1 MRVALL
7 SDIHG
12 NAFAL
17 DAVLKDAHDQ
27 NIAQYVCLGDVVEFG
42 PQPSQA
48 LTRVIEL
55 GCPIVM
61 GNTDER
67 MTGDRHAELDRLERT
82 PGIEMELWCYD
93 QLSVVER
100 NILRGFAPNV
110 QFSLDNSQAITCFH
124 GSPRSN
130 KEIILATTPD
140 DELLPMFAECSGK
153 VCAGGHTHTQM
164 LRRWQD
170 WLIINPGSIGLPFVK
185 KADGTLHRP
194 PFSEYA
200 ILEVNDGALSV
211 DLRRVPFDV
220 PAMLKI
226 ASTSDMPHA
235 DVWIAEWM

>member
-1 MRVALL
+1 
-7 SDIHG
+7 
-12 NAFAL
+12 
-17 DAVLKDAHDQ
+17 
-27 NIAQYVCLGDVVEFG
+27 
-42 PQPSQA
+42 
-48 LTRVIEL
+48 
-55 GCPIVM
+55 
-61 GNTDER
+61 
-67 MTGDRHAELDRLERT
+67 
-82 PGIEMELWCYD
+82 
-93 QLSVVER
+93 
-100 NILRGFAPNV
+100 
-110 QFSLDNSQAITCFH
+110 
-124 GSPRSN
+124 
-130 KEIILATTPD
+130 
-140 DELLPMFAECSGK
+140 MFAECSGK